1 MFICFEGC
9 DGVGKTTQS
18 KNLFNF
24 LKSKNKQPV
33 LLSFPDRETIT
44 GKILNNYLTGKEKIS
59 NPRVSH
65 LLFSANIWEKANQIT
80 DFLKKGKYVICDR
93 YYFSGIAYTN
103 TLDKNIPIEWLNNV
117 VNGLPQPNVVIY
129 LYEKD
134 NEIYDKLFSSRKNWI
149 KIDSS
154 LPEQEVFNK
163 IIENI
168 NTTTVVGYKIF

>member
-1 MFICFEGC
+1 MFICFDGC

-44 GKILNNYLTGKEKIS
+44 GKILNNYLTSKEKVS

-65 LLFSANIWEKANQIT
+65 LLFSANIWEKANQII
-80 DFLKKGKYVICDR
+80 DLLKKGKYVICDS
-93 YYFSGIAYTN
+93 YYFYSIIVTR

-117 VNGLPQPNVVIY
+117 VNGLPQPDVVIY
-129 LYEKD
+129 LYKKD
-134 NEIYDKLFSSRKNWI
+134 NEIYDKLFSCRKNWL

-154 LPEQEVFNK
+154 LPGQEVSNK
-163 IIENI
+163 IFS
-168 NTTTVVGYKIF
+168 IFLIF

>member
-24 LKSKNKQPV
+24 LKSKNKQPL

-44 GKILNNYLTGKEKIS
+44 GKLLNNYLTSKEKVS

-80 DFLKKGKYVICDR
+80 DLLKKGKYVICDN
-93 YYFSGIAYTN
+93 YYFYSITVTH

-117 VNGLPQPNVVIY
+117 VNGLPQPDVVIY
-129 LYEKD
+129 LYKKD
-134 NEIYDKLFSSRKNWI
+134 NEIYDKLFSFRKNWL

-154 LPEQEVFNK
+154 LPVQEVSNK
-163 IIENI
+163 IFS
-168 NTTTVVGYKIF
+168 IF